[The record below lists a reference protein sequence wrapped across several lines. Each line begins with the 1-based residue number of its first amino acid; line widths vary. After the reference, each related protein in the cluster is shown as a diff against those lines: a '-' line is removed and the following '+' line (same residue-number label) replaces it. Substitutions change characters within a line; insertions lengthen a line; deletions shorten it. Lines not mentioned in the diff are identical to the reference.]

1 MSKFYQRYLSSNK
14 NKDKESES
22 LTGGSKSNAIDPT
35 AMAKSTT
42 TKTSKPATTSTSKAA
57 PSAPQANAAAN
68 APSRRVQIYNS
79 SDAYSPDQNRQLTV
93 YPKSASSSEFLRRA
107 LTAHYLFESLG
118 DEDMNRIIDCM
129 RPASASSSE
138 VIIRQGDM
146 GDLFYCLETGTADAF
161 VEGVGKVMSYTS
173 GGCFGELALIY
184 NTARAASVIA
194 QSDCNLW
201 ALDLKTF
208 RYILATTSSSK
219 MVHRCEFL
227 KKCLFL
233 DPLSNEQISKL
244 AGALEECN
252 FEDGSYIIRQGDV
265 GDCFYIIEDGAVKCT
280 QVKATGR
287 EVELLTLRAGD
298 YFGEMALMLDESRHA
313 NCIAVGKVKCLSLD
327 RAKFD
332 LLLGPVQDVLA
343 RRMRIRILQSVPL
356 LSRLPENKLVRL
368 AGVMRVQAFA
378 DGAYIIRQG
387 EEGSRFYIINE
398 GEVKCTRTNV
408 NGKEEELIRLCPQEF
423 FGERALITNEPR
435 KANVIACGPVECL
448 VLERKNFQALLSD
461 VQEDLKHEMTRR
473 EATNTG
479 APQAEAPQEVVGP
492 KTNYRFEDL
501 KMMRTVGTGTFGRVK
516 VVQHIPSGQ
525 VCALKCMN
533 KTEVVASHQEKNIMA
548 EKNLLFE
555 CSSCPF
561 VLGLLQTY
569 NHPNQ
574 IFMLMEFIQG
584 GELWS
589 YIYEKTDTITRCQH
603 GGFEMPAVKF
613 FASNVILAF
622 KHLHEKGIA
631 YRDLK
636 PENLLLDHTGYLKV
650 IDFGFAKKFPFMKN
664 GQKQD
669 KTYTLCGT
677 PEYLAPEIVM
687 SKGYDKSV
695 DYWALGCL
703 VYELF
708 LSKTP
713 FQADYTTKIFQNI
726 VAAEKNL
733 SFPPKLDPQLVAI
746 VKKLLTVNPAFRLGN
761 LSGGVQDIMND
772 PFFSGFDWSAV
783 KNRTARAPYTPPI
796 GNPMDSSNFDEY
808 DEDDFVADYVGSQ
821 EHFAKF

>member
-1 MSKFYQRYLSSNK
+1 MSRFYSRYLSSSK
-14 NKDKESES
+14 KDK
-22 LTGGSKSNAIDPT
+22 NAAPKAAAKTTYDPT
-35 AMAKSTT
+35 AMAKSTS
-42 TKTSKPATTSTSKAA
+42 TKGAKKEGTDS
-57 PSAPQANAAAN
+57 

-79 SDAYSPDQNRQLTV
+79 SDAYSPDATRELTT
-93 YPKSASSSEFLRRA
+93 YEKPESSKSFLRNA
-107 LTAHYLFESLG
+107 LTAHYLFESLA
-118 DEDMNRIIDCM
+118 DEDMDRIISCM
-129 RPASASSSE
+129 RPLTASSGE

-146 GDLFYCLETGTADAF
+146 GDLFYCLEVGQAEATVD
-161 VEGVGKVMSYTS
+161 GVGKVMSYQT

-184 NTARAASVIA
+184 NTARAASVTA
-194 QSDCNLW
+194 TSACKLW
-201 ALDLKTF
+201 ALDLRTF

-227 KKCLFL
+227 KKCPFL
-233 DPLSNEQISKL
+233 DPLSNEQIGKL
-244 AGALEECN
+244 AGALDTCT
-252 FEDGSYIIRQGDV
+252 FEPGQHIIRQGDT
-265 GDCFYIIEDGAVKCT
+265 GDCFYIIEDGQVKCT
-280 QVKATGR
+280 QKKSSGR
-287 EVELLTLRAGD
+287 EVELLTLRAGE

-313 NCIAVGKVKCLSLD
+313 NCIAVGKVSCLCLD
-327 RAKFD
+327 RQKFD
-332 LLLGPVQDVLA
+332 MLLGPVQDVLA

-378 DGAYIIRQG
+378 DKSYIIRQG

-398 GEVKCTRTNV
+398 GEVRCTRTNPS
-408 NGKEEELIRLCPQEF
+408 GKEEELIRLCPQEF
-423 FGERALITNEPR
+423 FGERALITNEAR

-461 VQEDLKHEMTRR
+461 VQEDLKTEINRR
-473 EATNTG
+473 ETG
-479 APQAEAPQEVVGP
+479 TSAPQEEEVRGP
-492 KTNYRFEDL
+492 RTNYNFSDL
-501 KMMRTVGTGTFGRVK
+501 RMMRTIGTGTFGRVK
-516 VVQHIPSGQ
+516 VVQHVPSGE

-533 KTEVVASHQEKNIMA
+533 KTEIVASHQEKNILA

-555 CSSCPF
+555 CSTSPF
-561 VLGLLQTY
+561 ILALLQTY
-569 NHPNQ
+569 NHTNQ

-589 YIYEKTDTITRCQH
+589 YIYEKLDTVPRSTQ
-603 GGFEMPAVKF
+603 GGFEMSAVKF
-613 FASNVILAF
+613 YAANVLLAF
-622 KHLHEKGIA
+622 KHMHDKSIA

-636 PENLLLDHTGYLKV
+636 PENLLIDNLGYIKV

-695 DYWALGCL
+695 DYWAFGCL
-703 VYELF
+703 VYELY
-708 LSKTP
+708 LSRTP

-733 SFPPKLDPQLVAI
+733 SFPPKIDPQLVSL
-746 VKKLLTVNPAFRLGN
+746 VKKLLTINPAFRFGN
-761 LSGGVQDIMND
+761 LSGGIQDIMND
-772 PFFSGFDWSAV
+772 PFFSTVDWNAC
-783 KNRTARAPYTPPI
+783 KQRTLKSPYCPPI
-796 GNPMDSSNFDEY
+796 GDPLDSSNFDEY
-808 DEDDFVADYVGSQ
+808 DEEEFSGNYVGSQ
-821 EHFAKF
+821 ELFSAF

>member
-1 MSKFYQRYLSSNK
+1 MSRFYQRYLSSNK
-14 NKDKESES
+14 KTEKAESS
-22 LTGGSKSNAIDPT
+22 GLSSTANRYDPT
-35 AMAKSTT
+35 AMAKSHTN
-42 TKTSKPATTSTSKAA
+42 KPGAKAKDDSKQAAA
-57 PSAPQANAAAN
+57 PA
-68 APSRRVQIYNS
+68 RRVQIYNS
-79 SDAYSPDQNRQLTV
+79 SDAYSPDASRQLTV
-93 YPKSASSSEFLRRA
+93 YAKPESSREFLRSA

-129 RPASASSSE
+129 RPLTSDINE

-146 GDLFYCLETGTADAF
+146 GDLFYCLETGSAEAS
-161 VEGVGKVMSYTS
+161 VEGVGTVFTYGP

-184 NTARAASVIA
+184 NTARAASVTSTSA
-194 QSDCNLW
+194 CKLW
-201 ALDLKTF
+201 ALDLRTF

-227 KKCLFL
+227 KKCPFL
-233 DPLSNEQISKL
+233 DPLSNDQISKL
-244 AGALEECN
+244 AGALESCSFDPDE
-252 FEDGSYIIRQGDV
+252 YIIRQGDI
-265 GDCFYIIEDGAVKCT
+265 GDCFYIIEDGQVKCT
-280 QVKATGR
+280 QLKSSGR

-327 RAKFD
+327 RSKFD
-332 LLLGPVQDVLA
+332 MLLGPVQDVLA

-356 LSRLPENKLVRL
+356 LSRLPESKLVRL

-378 DGAYIIRQG
+378 DKAYIIRQG

-398 GEVKCTRTNV
+398 GEVKCTRTDGS
-408 NGKEEELIRLCPQEF
+408 GKEEELIRLTPQEF

-435 KANVIACGPVECL
+435 KANVIAIGPVECL

-461 VQEDLKHEMTRR
+461 VQEDLKTEMSRR
-473 EATNTG
+473 ESSNANADMQETEVTG
-479 APQAEAPQEVVGP
+479 PR
-492 KTNYRFEDL
+492 TNYRFEDL
-501 KMMRTVGTGTFGRVK
+501 RMMRTIGTGTFGRVK
-516 VVQHIPSGQ
+516 VVQHVPSGA

-561 VLGLLQTY
+561 VLALLQTY

-589 YIYEKTDTITRCQH
+589 YIYEKTDTVPRSTA
-603 GGFEMPAVKF
+603 GGFEMSAVKF
-613 FASNVILAF
+613 YAANVLLAF
-622 KHLHEKGIA
+622 KHLHEKSIA

-636 PENLLLDHTGYLKV
+636 PENLLIDELGYIKV

-695 DYWALGCL
+695 DYWAFGCL
-703 VYELF
+703 VYELY
-708 LSKTP
+708 LSRTP

-733 SFPPKLDPQLVAI
+733 SFPPKIDPQLVAI
-746 VKKLLTVNPAFRLGN
+746 VKKLLTINPTFRLGN
-761 LSGGVQDIMND
+761 LNGGTQDIMND
-772 PFFSGFDWSAV
+772 PFFASVDWNAV
-783 KNRTARAPYTPPI
+783 KQRTARAPYTPSI
-796 GNPMDSSNFDEY
+796 GNPLDSSNFDEY
-808 DEDDFVADYVGSQ
+808 EEEDFVGDYIGSQ
-821 EHFAKF
+821 DHFAKF

>member
-1 MSKFYQRYLSSNK
+1 MSKFYQRYLSSSKTDK
-14 NKDKESES
+14 NEAPAAAAPPAAPA
-22 LTGGSKSNAIDPT
+22 NRYDPT
-35 AMAKSTT
+35 AMAKSHSAN
-42 TKTSKPATTSTSKAA
+42 KGKDDKAG
-57 PSAPQANAAAN
+57 AAAH
-68 APSRRVQIYNS
+68 PSRRVQIYNS
-79 SDAYSPDQNRQLTV
+79 SDAYSPDASRQLTV
-93 YPKSASSSEFLRRA
+93 YAKPESSREFLRGA

-129 RPASASSSE
+129 RPTNADINE
-138 VIIRQGDM
+138 VIIRQGDL
-146 GDLFYCLETGTADAF
+146 GDLFYCLETGSAEAS
-161 VEGVGKVMSYTS
+161 VEGVGTVFTYGS

-184 NTARAASVIA
+184 NTARAASVTA
-194 QSDCNLW
+194 TNACKLW
-201 ALDLKTF
+201 ALDLRTF

-227 KKCLFL
+227 KKCPFL
-233 DPLSNEQISKL
+233 DPLSNEQIGKL
-244 AGALEECN
+244 AGALDSCS
-252 FEDGSYIIRQGDV
+252 FESDDYIIRQGDT
-265 GDCFYIIEDGAVKCT
+265 GDCFYIIEEGQVKCT
-280 QVKATGR
+280 QLKSSGR

-298 YFGEMALMLDESRHA
+298 YFGEMALMLDEARHA

-327 RAKFD
+327 RSKFD
-332 LLLGPVQDVLA
+332 MLLGPVQDVLA

-356 LSRLPENKLVRL
+356 LSRLPEAKLVRL
-368 AGVMRVQAFA
+368 AGVMRVQAFQ
-378 DGAYIIRQG
+378 DKAYIIRQG

-398 GEVKCTRTNV
+398 GEVKCTRTGAD
-408 NGKEEELIRLCPQEF
+408 GKEEELIRLSPQEF

-435 KANVIACGPVECL
+435 KANVIALGPVECL

-461 VQEDLKHEMTRR
+461 VQEDLKTEMSRR
-473 EATNTG
+473 ESSNASTTV
-479 APQAEAPQEVVGP
+479 EETVVAGP
-492 KTNYRFEDL
+492 RTTYRFEDL
-501 KMMRTVGTGTFGRVK
+501 RMMRTIGTGTFGRVK
-516 VVQHIPSGQ
+516 VVQHVPSGT

-533 KTEVVASHQEKNIMA
+533 KTEIVASHQEKNIMA

-569 NHPNQ
+569 NHTNQ

-589 YIYEKTDTITRCQH
+589 YIYEKTDTVPRSTT
-603 GGFEMPAVKF
+603 GGFEMTAVKF
-613 FASNVILAF
+613 FAANVLLAF
-622 KHLHEKGIA
+622 KHLHERGIA

-636 PENLLLDHTGYLKV
+636 PENLLLDHMGYIKV

-695 DYWALGCL
+695 DYWAFGCL
-703 VYELF
+703 VYELY
-708 LSKTP
+708 LSRTP

-733 SFPPKLDPQLVAI
+733 TFPPKIDPQLVSI
-746 VKKLLTVNPAFRLGN
+746 VKKLLTINPTFRLGN
-761 LSGGVQDIMND
+761 LNGATQDIMND
-772 PFFSGFDWSAV
+772 PFFSTIDWNAL
-783 KNRTARAPYTPPI
+783 KQRTVRAPYTPPI
-796 GNPMDSSNFDEY
+796 GNPLDSSNFDEY
-808 DEDDFVADYVGSQ
+808 EEEDYVGDYVGSQ
-821 EHFAKF
+821 EHFNNF